1 MGSLESKR
9 DRLLEL
15 ETERGPERLT
25 LRVADWE
32 VEIGGL
38 DAELAEVLEARW
50 GDFVGRAVSP
60 SPTVRLR
67 ILKGDA
73 GLSLGRDRPGEIYRL
88 EAEREGGCMLV
99 RSHHVAICA
108 EPDDPGAWRA
118 GLTITDAEPPARI
131 VENVV
136 RYLMARLCVAGG
148 GFALHGAGVLRD
160 GRAHLFAGPSRSG
173 KTTAVG
179 LSPGGTSLGDDFSI
193 VIDTAEGW
201 RTTAVPF
208 DNLERPP
215 ESPPTGWIPVA
226 AIWRLERS
234 AETDVRIPAAVQATA
249 SLMASATFPWAMPD
263 LTDAMLEHVRSFVS
277 TSVFGILSFT
287 KESDFWPLIE
297 SRI

>member
-1 MGSLESKR
+1 MGNLESER
-9 DRLLEL
+9 DRLLGL
-15 ETERGPERLT
+15 RIERGPERLT

-32 VEIGGL
+32 LEIGGL
-38 DAELAEVLEARW
+38 DAELAEVLEERW

-60 SPTVRLR
+60 SPTVSLR
-67 ILKGDA
+67 VLKGDA
-73 GLSLGRDRPGEIYRL
+73 GLSLGRERAGEIYRL
-88 EAEREGGCMLV
+88 EAEREGECMLV

-108 EPDDPGAWRA
+108 EPDDPVSWRA
-118 GLTITDAEPPARI
+118 GLAITDAEPPARI

-136 RYLMARLCVAGG
+136 RYLIARLCVRDG

-160 GRAHLFAGPSRSG
+160 GRAHVFAGPSRSG

-179 LSPGGTSLGDDFSI
+179 LSPGTSLGDDFS
-193 VIDTAEGW
+193 VVVDTAEGW
-201 RTTAVPF
+201 QTTAVPF

-215 ESPPTGWIPVA
+215 ESPPTGWIPVS

-234 AETDVRIPAAVQATA
+234 TETDVRVPNAVQAAA

-263 LTDAMLEHVRSFVS
+263 LADAMLEHVERFVS

-297 SRI
+297 SRV

>member
-1 MGSLESKR
+1 MGKLESER
-9 DRLLEL
+9 DRLLGL

-38 DAELAEVLEARW
+38 DTELAGLLEERW
-50 GDFVGRAVSP
+50 GDFVGREASP
-60 SPTVRLR
+60 NPTVRLR
-67 ILKGDA
+67 VLKGDA

-88 EAEREGGCMLV
+88 EAEHEGECLVV

-108 EPDDPGAWRA
+108 EPDDPLSWRA
-118 GLTITDAEPPARI
+118 GLTVTDAEPPARI

-179 LSPGGTSLGDDFSI
+179 LSPGTSLGDDFSI
-193 VIDTAEGW
+193 VVDTTEGW

-215 ESPPTGWIPVA
+215 KSPPTGWIPVA

-277 TSVFGILSFT
+277 SSVFGILSFT
-287 KESDFWPLIE
+287 RESDFWPLIE
-297 SRI
+297 SRV